1 MFRAI
6 RLFKDQYLGF
16 WILGLLLFAVQELPY
31 MIMPFLKLQENPIM
45 NLKNS
50 YTALDIAEKIL
61 GSGCVAMMMF
71 LVQKDQVMFSVS
83 GSREKLFFLSAAAV
97 LGLNFLGWAL
107 YFTGHQSIFVM
118 MFFIVLMPPLYY
130 IFIGLWR
137 QNIPLAVTGSVF
149 LIIHFAHVLLELKNA
164 EV

>member
-16 WILGLLLFAVQELPY
+16 WILGLLLFTVQELPY

-61 GSGCVAMMMF
+61 GSGCVAMMVF

-164 EV
+164 EA

>member
-71 LVQKDQVMFSVS
+71 LVQ
-83 GSREKLFFLSAAAV
+83 
-97 LGLNFLGWAL
+97 N
-107 YFTGHQSIFVM
+107 
-118 MFFIVLMPPLYY
+118 
-130 IFIGLWR
+130 
-137 QNIPLAVTGSVF
+137 
-149 LIIHFAHVLLELKNA
+149 
-164 EV
+164 

>member
-16 WILGLLLFAVQELPY
+16 WILGVLLFAVQELPY

-97 LGLNFLGWAL
+97 LGLNFLGRAL

>member
-45 NLKNS
+45 NLKNT

-61 GSGCVAMMMF
+61 GSGCVAMMVF

-83 GSREKLFFLSAAAV
+83 GSREKLFFLSAEFSGLGAV
-97 LGLNFLGWAL
+97 LHRSPKHIRHDVFHRTDAAAL
-107 YFTGHQSIFVM
+107 LHFHRALAAEY
-118 MFFIVLMPPLYY
+118 PPC
-130 IFIGLWR
+130 GDR
-137 QNIPLAVTGSVF
+137 QCFPYNTFCARSP
-149 LIIHFAHVLLELKNA
+149 
-164 EV
+164 

>member
-16 WILGLLLFAVQELPY
+16 WILGLLLFAIQELPY
-31 MIMPFLKLQENPIM
+31 MIMPFLKLHENPIM

-61 GSGCVAMMMF
+61 GSGCVAMMVF

>member
-16 WILGLLLFAVQELPY
+16 WILGVLLFAVQELPY

-50 YTALDIAEKIL
+50 YTSLDIAEKIL

-83 GSREKLFFLSAAAV
+83 SSREKLFFLSAAAV